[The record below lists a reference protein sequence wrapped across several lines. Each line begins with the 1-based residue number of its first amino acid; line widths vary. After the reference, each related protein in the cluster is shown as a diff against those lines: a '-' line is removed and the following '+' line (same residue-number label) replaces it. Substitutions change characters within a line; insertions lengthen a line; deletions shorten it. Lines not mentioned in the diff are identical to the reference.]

1 MATMSDHY
9 DVAIVGGG
17 IVGLAT
23 ALGLLEAKP
32 GLRLVV
38 LEKEGRVGQ
47 HQTGHNS
54 GVVHSGVYYKP
65 GSLKAK
71 LCVDG
76 VHKLRSFCETEGL
89 PYEAYGKVLV
99 AVDQSEVPALEEIHR
114 RGTENGVEGLRKLDP
129 VAIREIEPHA
139 VGVAGLHVPGTASVD
154 FQQIAEAMA
163 RRLEARGAVVRLD
176 SEVVSIRNEASQI
189 GITATTGD
197 LSAGY
202 LVNCAGLQCDRVARM
217 AGADPQVQIVPFRGE
232 YYEIKD
238 ERAYLVNGMIYPV
251 PDPRFPF
258 LGVHFTKT
266 VTGDVEAG
274 PNAVLAL
281 SREGYRWG
289 SLDTGDLW
297 ETVRNPGLWVVARK
311 YWKTGIGEMVR
322 SASPRA
328 FVTALQRLV
337 PAIRVDDVVRAG
349 AGVRAQAMDR
359 AGNLLDDFAIE
370 ESPRALHV
378 LNAPSPAATASLAIG
393 EHLAGVVL
401 ERSA

>member
-1 MATMSDHY
+1 MAAMSERFDI
-9 DVAIVGGG
+9 AIIGGG

-23 ALGLLEAKP
+23 ALGLLEANP

-38 LEKEGRVGQ
+38 LEKESRVGQ

-76 VHKLRSFCETEGL
+76 VGSLRAFCDSEGL
-89 PYEAYGKVLV
+89 AYEAFGKILV
-99 AVDQSEVPALEEIHR
+99 AVDQSEIPALDEIHR
-114 RGTENGVEGLRKLDP
+114 RGVANGVEGLRKLDLHG
-129 VAIREIEPHA
+129 IREIEPNA
-139 VGVAGLHVPGTASVD
+139 AGVAGLHVPGTASVD
-154 FQQIAEAMA
+154 FQKVAGAMA
-163 RRLEARGAVVRLD
+163 VRLERLGGEVRLN
-176 SEVVSIRNEASQI
+176 SEVLSIVNGSKEV
-189 GITATTGD
+189 GIKTVTGE
-197 LSAGY
+197 LTAGY

-232 YYEIKD
+232 YYEVKD
-238 ERAYLVNGMIYPV
+238 DRAGLVNGMIYPV

-266 VTGDVEAG
+266 VTGAIEAG

-289 SLDTGDLW
+289 SIDRGDLW
-297 ETVRNPGLWVVARK
+297 ETVRNPGLWVVARR

-322 SASPRA
+322 SASKRA
-328 FVTALQRLV
+328 FVSALQRLV
-337 PAIRVDDVVRAG
+337 PTIEIHDVVRAG

-359 AGNLLDDFAIE
+359 KGNLLDDFAIE

-393 EHLAGVVL
+393 RYVAKRVEDRLV
-401 ERSA
+401 

>member
-1 MATMSDHY
+1 MATMSDQY
-9 DVAIVGGG
+9 DVAIIGGG

-32 GLRLVV
+32 GIRLVV
-38 LEKEGRVGQ
+38 LEKEAKVGQ

-54 GVVHSGVYYKP
+54 GVVHTGVYYKP

-71 LCVDG
+71 LCVEG
-76 VHKLRSFCETEGL
+76 LHKMRTFCETEGL
-89 PYEAYGKVLV
+89 AYQQYGKVLV
-99 AVDQSEVPALEEIHR
+99 AVDEGEIPALEEIHR
-114 RGTENGVEGLRKLDP
+114 RGVANGVEGLRELDP
-129 VAIREIEPHA
+129 AGIREFEPHA
-139 VGVAGLHVPGTASVD
+139 IGVAGLHVPGTASVD
-154 FQQIAEAMA
+154 YQQIAEAMA
-163 RRLEARGAVVRLD
+163 RRLENHGGAVRLNA
-176 SEVVSIRNEASQI
+176 EAVSIGNNGSHI
-189 GITATTGD
+189 NINTTAGD
-197 LSAGY
+197 VQAGY

-238 ERAYLVNGMIYPV
+238 ERAYLVNGLIYPV

-266 VTGDVEAG
+266 VNGKVEAG

-289 SLDTGDLW
+289 SLDTGDFW
-297 ETVRNPGLWVVARK
+297 ETLRNPGLWVVARK

-322 SASPRA
+322 SASSRA
-328 FVTALQRLV
+328 FVAALQRLV
-337 PAIRVDDVVRAG
+337 PAIRVEDVVRAG

-401 ERSA
+401 ERST

>member
-1 MATMSDHY
+1 MTAMSDHY

-32 GLRLVV
+32 GLRLIV
-38 LEKEGRVGQ
+38 LEKEARVGR

-54 GVVHSGVYYKP
+54 GVVHTGVYYKP
-65 GSLKAK
+65 GTLKAK
-71 LCVDG
+71 LCVEG
-76 VHKLRSFCETEGL
+76 VRKLRTFCETEGL
-89 PYEAYGKVLV
+89 AYEAFGKILV
-99 AVDQSEVPALEEIHR
+99 AVDRSEVPALAEIHR
-114 RGTENGVEGLRKLDP
+114 RGIANGVEGLRELDP
-129 VAIREIEPHA
+129 HGIREIEPNA
-139 VGVAGLHVPGTASVD
+139 AGVAGLHVPGTASVD
-154 FQQIAEAMA
+154 YQQIAQAMA
-163 RRLEARGAVVRLD
+163 LRLEARGGAVRLHA
-176 SEVVSIRNEASQI
+176 EVLTIVNDASQI
-189 GITATTGD
+189 GIGTSIGDFTAR
-197 LSAGY
+197 Y

-217 AGADPQVQIVPFRGE
+217 AGVDPQVQIVPFRGE
-232 YYEIKD
+232 YYQIKK
-238 ERAYLVNGMIYPV
+238 ERSHLVNGMIYPV

-266 VTGDVEAG
+266 VTGGIEAG

-289 SLDTGDLW
+289 SIDGGDLW
-297 ETVRNPGLWVVARK
+297 ETLRHPGFWVVARK

-322 SASPRA
+322 SASSRA
-328 FVTALQRLV
+328 FVAALQRLV
-337 PAIRVDDVVRAG
+337 PAIRVGDVVRAG

-359 AGNLLDDFAIE
+359 AGNLLDDFAIQ

-393 EHLAGVVL
+393 EHLAGIVL

>member
-1 MATMSDHY
+1 MAAMSEKY

-32 GLRLVV
+32 GLRLIV
-38 LEKEGRVGQ
+38 LDKEAQVGR

-54 GVVHSGVYYKP
+54 GVVHTGVYYKP

-71 LCVDG
+71 LCVEG
-76 VHKLRSFCETEGL
+76 VHKLRTFCETEDL
-89 PYEAYGKVLV
+89 AFERHGKVLV
-99 AVDQSEVPALEEIHR
+99 AMDQTEIPALEEIHR
-114 RGTENGVEGLRKLDP
+114 RGIANGVEGLRELDP
-129 VAIREIEPHA
+129 AGIREIEPHA

-163 RRLEARGAVVRLD
+163 GRLESQGGVVRCN
-176 SEVVSIRNEASQI
+176 SEVVSIVNGASEI
-189 GITATTGD
+189 GISTTSGD
-197 LSAGY
+197 VTAGY
-202 LVNCAGLQCDRVARM
+202 LVNCAGLQCDRLARM
-217 AGADPQVQIVPFRGE
+217 AGADPGIQIVPFRGE

-266 VTGDVEAG
+266 VAGDIEAG

-297 ETVRNPGLWVVARK
+297 ETLRNPGLWVVARK

-322 SASPRA
+322 SASSRA
-328 FVTALQRLV
+328 FVAALQGLV

-359 AGNLLDDFAIE
+359 HGNLLDDFAIE

>member
-1 MATMSDHY
+1 
-9 DVAIVGGG
+9 
-17 IVGLAT
+17 VGLAT
-23 ALGLLEAKP
+23 ALGLLEARP

-38 LEKEGRVGQ
+38 FEKEARVGQ

-54 GVVHSGVYYKP
+54 GVVHSGVYYQP
-65 GSLKAK
+65 GSLKAR
-71 LCVDG
+71 LCVEG
-76 VHKLRSFCETEGL
+76 VRKLRDFCDLEGL
-89 PYEAYGKVLV
+89 AFEAFGKVLV
-99 AVDQSEVPALEEIHR
+99 AVDQSEIPALEEIHR
-114 RGTENGVEGLRKLDP
+114 RGIANGVEGLRDLNP
-129 VAIREIEPHA
+129 AGMREIEPHA

-154 FQQIAEAMA
+154 FQRIAEAMA
-163 RRLEARGAVVRLD
+163 RRIENLGGQVRLN
-176 SEVVSIRNEASQI
+176 SEVVSIVNGATQI
-189 GITATTGD
+189 GISTTSGD

-217 AGADPQVQIVPFRGE
+217 AGAEPQVQIVPFRGE

-238 ERAYLVNGMIYPV
+238 ERSYLVNGMIYPV

-266 VTGDVEAG
+266 VTGAVEAG

-289 SLDTGDLW
+289 SFDGSDLW
-297 ETVRNPGLWVVARK
+297 ETIRNPGMWVVASR
-311 YWKTGIGEMVR
+311 YWRTGIGEMVR
-322 SASPRA
+322 SASKRA
-328 FVTALQRLV
+328 FVSALQRLV

-359 AGNLLDDFAIE
+359 QGNLLDDFVIN
-370 ESPRALHV
+370 ESARALHV

-393 EHLAGVVL
+393 RHVATQIEDRL
-401 ERSA
+401 R

>member
-23 ALGLLEAKP
+23 ALGLLDAKP
-32 GLRLVV
+32 GIRLVV
-38 LEKEGRVGQ
+38 LEKEARVGQ

-54 GVVHSGVYYKP
+54 GVVHTGVYYKP

-76 VHKLRSFCETEGL
+76 VHKLRAFCETEGL
-89 PYEAYGKVLV
+89 AFEAYGKVLV
-99 AVDQSEVPALEEIHR
+99 AVDRSEIPALEEIHR
-114 RGTENGVEGLRKLDP
+114 RGIENGVAGLRELDP
-129 VAIREIEPHA
+129 AAIREIEPHA

-163 RRLEARGAVVRLD
+163 RRIQQHGGVVRLN
-176 SEVVSIRNEASQI
+176 SEVVSIVNGASQV
-189 GITATTGD
+189 GISTTSGD

-217 AGADPQVQIVPFRGE
+217 AGADPHVQIVPFRGE

-266 VTGDVEAG
+266 VTGDIEAG

-289 SLDTGDLW
+289 SVDKGDLW
-297 ETVRNPGLWVVARK
+297 ETVRNPGMWVVARR

-322 SASPRA
+322 SASSRA
-328 FVTALQRLV
+328 FVAALQRLV

-401 ERSA
+401 ERSP

>member
-1 MATMSDHY
+1 MSDQY
-9 DVAIVGGG
+9 DVAIIGGG

-23 ALGLLEAKP
+23 ALGLLETKP
-32 GLRLVV
+32 GLRLIVV
-38 LEKEGRVGQ
+38 EKEARVGQ

-65 GSLKAK
+65 GSLKAR

-76 VHKLRSFCETEGL
+76 VRKLRTFCETEGL
-89 PYEAYGKVLV
+89 AFEAFGKILV
-99 AVDQSEVPALEEIHR
+99 AVDQSEVPALNEIHR
-114 RGTENGVEGLRKLDP
+114 RGIANGVEGLRELDP
-129 VAIREIEPHA
+129 HGIREFEPNA
-139 VGVAGLHVPGTASVD
+139 AGVAGLHVPGTASVD

-163 RRLEARGAVVRLD
+163 LRLEEKGGVVRLN
-176 SEVVSIRNEASQI
+176 SEVVSIVNGASQVGI
-189 GITATTGD
+189 GTTTGD
-197 LSAGY
+197 YTAGY

-217 AGADPQVQIVPFRGE
+217 AGADSQVQIVPFRGE

-238 ERAYLVNGMIYPV
+238 ERSNLVNGMIYPV

-266 VTGDVEAG
+266 VTGDIEAG

-289 SLDTGDLW
+289 SIDSGDLW
-297 ETVRNPGLWVVARK
+297 ETLRNPGLWVVARK

-322 SASPRA
+322 SASKRA
-328 FVTALQRLV
+328 FVAALQRLV
-337 PAIRVDDVVRAG
+337 PAIQVDDVVRAG
-349 AGVRAQAMDR
+349 AGVRAQAMDGQ
-359 AGNLLDDFAIE
+359 GNLLDDFAIE

-393 EHLAGVVL
+393 EHLAALVL

>member
-1 MATMSDHY
+1 MATMSDQY
-9 DVAIVGGG
+9 DVAIIGGG

-32 GLRLVV
+32 GIRLVV
-38 LEKEGRVGQ
+38 LEKEAKVGQ

-54 GVVHSGVYYKP
+54 GVVHTGVYYKP

-71 LCVDG
+71 LCVEG
-76 VHKLRSFCETEGL
+76 LRKMRTFCETEEL
-89 PYEAYGKVLV
+89 AYEQYGKVLV
-99 AVDQSEVPALEEIHR
+99 AVDEGEIPALEEIHR
-114 RGTENGVEGLRKLDP
+114 RGVANGVEGLRELDP
-129 VAIREIEPHA
+129 AGIREFEPHA
-139 VGVAGLHVPGTASVD
+139 IGVAGLHVPGTASVD

-163 RRLEARGAVVRLD
+163 RRLEKQGAAVRLNA
-176 SEVVSIRNEASQI
+176 EALSITNSGSQI
-189 GITATTGD
+189 NITTTAGD
-197 LSAGY
+197 VQAGY

-217 AGADPQVQIVPFRGE
+217 AGADPHVQIVPFRGE

-266 VTGDVEAG
+266 VTGEVEAG

-289 SLDTGDLW
+289 SLDTGDFW
-297 ETVRNPGLWVVARK
+297 ETLRNPGLWVVARK

-322 SASPRA
+322 SASSRA
-328 FVTALQRLV
+328 FVAALQRLV
-337 PAIRVDDVVRAG
+337 PAIRVEDVVRAG

-359 AGNLLDDFAIE
+359 QGNLLDDFAIE

>member
-1 MATMSDHY
+1 MSAMSDRY
-9 DVAIVGGG
+9 DIAIIGGG

-23 ALGLLEAKP
+23 ALGLLEGNP

-38 LEKEGRVGQ
+38 LEKESRVGR

-54 GVVHSGVYYKP
+54 GVVHSGVYYQP

-71 LCVDG
+71 LCVNG
-76 VHKLRSFCETEGL
+76 VESLRTFCDSEGL
-89 PYEAYGKVLV
+89 AYEVFGKILV
-99 AVDQSEVPALEEIHR
+99 AVDHSETPALDEIHR
-114 RGTENGVEGLRKLDP
+114 RGVANGVEGLRKLDP
-129 VAIREIEPHA
+129 HGIREIEPNA
-139 VGVAGLHVPGTASVD
+139 AGVAGLYVPGTASVD
-154 FQQIAEAMA
+154 FQKIAEAMA
-163 RRLEARGAVVRLD
+163 LRLERLGGEVRLNSEVRAVVNGTN
-176 SEVVSIRNEASQI
+176 EV
-189 GITATTGD
+189 GISAVTGD
-197 LSAGY
+197 LTAGY

-232 YYEIKD
+232 YYEVKYA
-238 ERAYLVNGMIYPV
+238 RAGLVNGMIYPV

-266 VTGDVEAG
+266 VTGAIEAG

-289 SLDTGDLW
+289 SIDRGDLW
-297 ETVRNPGLWVVARK
+297 ETLRNPGLWVVARR

-322 SASPRA
+322 SASKRA
-328 FVTALQRLV
+328 FVSALQRLV
-337 PAIRVDDVVRAG
+337 PAIQDDDVVRAG

-359 AGNLLDDFAIE
+359 KGNLLDDFAIE

-378 LNAPSPAATASLAIG
+378 LNAPSPAATASLEIG
-393 EHLAGVVL
+393 RYVAKQVGDRFE
-401 ERSA
+401 

>member
-1 MATMSDHY
+1 MGDHY

-23 ALGLLEAKP
+23 ALGLLEARP
-32 GLRLVV
+32 GFPLVV
-38 LEKEGRVGQ
+38 LEKEARVGQ

-54 GVVHSGVYYKP
+54 GVVHSGVYYQP

-76 VHKLRSFCETEGL
+76 VYKLRTFCEDEGL
-89 PYEAYGKVLV
+89 AFEAYGKVLV
-99 AVDQSEVPALEEIHR
+99 AVDRSEIPALEEIHR
-114 RGTENGVEGLRKLDP
+114 RGIANGVEGLRELDP
-129 VAIREIEPHA
+129 AAIREIEPHA

-163 RRLEARGAVVRLD
+163 RRIETLGGVVRLN
-176 SEVVSIRNEASQI
+176 SEVLSIFNGASQI
-189 GITATTGD
+189 GISSTSGD
-197 LSAGY
+197 FSAGY
-202 LVNCAGLQCDRVARM
+202 LVNCAGLQCDRIARM
-217 AGADPQVQIVPFRGE
+217 AGADPHVQIVPFRGE
-232 YYEIKD
+232 YYEIKE
-238 ERAYLVNGMIYPV
+238 ERSYLVNGMIYPV

-297 ETVRNPGLWVVARK
+297 ETLRNPGLWVVARK

-322 SASPRA
+322 SASSRA
-328 FVTALQRLV
+328 FVAALQRLV
-337 PAIRVDDVVRAG
+337 PAIRVEDVVRAG
-349 AGVRAQAMDR
+349 SGVRAQAMDR
-359 AGNLLDDFAIE
+359 RGNLLDDFAIE

-393 EHLAGVVL
+393 EHLAGMVL
-401 ERSA
+401 NRSA

>member
-9 DVAIVGGG
+9 DVAIIGGG

-23 ALGLLEAKP
+23 ALALLEADP
-32 GLRLVV
+32 GIRLIV
-38 LEKEGRVGQ
+38 LEKEARVGL

-54 GVVHSGVYYKP
+54 GVVHTGVYYRP

-71 LCVDG
+71 LCVEG
-76 VHKLRSFCETEGL
+76 VQKLRAFCESENL
-89 PYEAYGKVLV
+89 AFEAYGKVLV
-99 AVDQSEVPALEEIHR
+99 AVDQAEVPALEEIHR
-114 RGTENGVEGLRKLDP
+114 RGIANGVEGLRELDP
-129 VAIREIEPHA
+129 AGIREIEPHA

-163 RRLEARGAVVRLD
+163 RRVENKGGSLRLS
-176 SEVVSIRNEASQI
+176 SEVVSIINRSSEL
-189 GITATTGD
+189 GITTKTGD
-197 LSAGY
+197 VSAGY
-202 LVNCAGLQCDRVARM
+202 LVNCAGLQCDRIARM

-232 YYEIKD
+232 YYELRN

-266 VTGDVEAG
+266 VGGDVEAG

-297 ETVRNPGLWVVARK
+297 EALRNPGLWMVARK
-311 YWKTGIGEMVR
+311 YWKIGMAEMVR

-328 FVTALQRLV
+328 FVAALQRLV
-337 PAIRVDDVVRAG
+337 PALRVDDVVRAG

-359 AGNLLDDFAIE
+359 RGNLLDDFAIE

-378 LNAPSPAATASLAIG
+378 LNAPSPAATASLAVG
-393 EHLAGVVL
+393 EHLAGVVQD
-401 ERSA
+401 RSA

>member
-1 MATMSDHY
+1 MATMSDQY
-9 DVAIVGGG
+9 DVAIIGGG

-32 GLRLVV
+32 GIRLVV
-38 LEKEGRVGQ
+38 LEKEAKVGQ

-54 GVVHSGVYYKP
+54 GVVHTGVYYKP
-65 GSLKAK
+65 GSLKAQ
-71 LCVDG
+71 LCVEG
-76 VHKLRSFCETEGL
+76 LRKMRAFCETEEL
-89 PYEAYGKVLV
+89 AYEQYGKVLV
-99 AVDQSEVPALEEIHR
+99 AVDEGEIPALEEIHR
-114 RGTENGVEGLRKLDP
+114 RGVANGVEGLRQLDP
-129 VAIREIEPHA
+129 AGIREYEPHA
-139 VGVAGLHVPGTASVD
+139 IGVAGLHVPGTASVD

-163 RRLEARGAVVRLD
+163 RRLEKQGAAVRLNA
-176 SEVVSIRNEASQI
+176 EALSITNSGSQI
-189 GITATTGD
+189 NITTTAGD
-197 LSAGY
+197 VQAGY

-217 AGADPQVQIVPFRGE
+217 AGADPHVQIVPFRGE

-266 VTGDVEAG
+266 VTGEVEAG

-289 SLDTGDLW
+289 SLDTGDFW
-297 ETVRNPGLWVVARK
+297 ETLRNPGLWVVARK

-322 SASPRA
+322 SASSRA
-328 FVTALQRLV
+328 FVAALQRLV
-337 PAIRVDDVVRAG
+337 PAIRVEDVVRAG

-359 AGNLLDDFAIE
+359 QGNLLDDFAIE

>member
-1 MATMSDHY
+1 MATMSDQY
-9 DVAIVGGG
+9 DVAIIGGG

-32 GLRLVV
+32 EIRLVV
-38 LEKEGRVGQ
+38 LEKEAKVGQ

-54 GVVHSGVYYKP
+54 GVVHTGVYYKP

-71 LCVDG
+71 LCVEG
-76 VHKLRSFCETEGL
+76 LRQMRTFCETEEL
-89 PYEAYGKVLV
+89 AYQQYGKVLV
-99 AVDQSEVPALEEIHR
+99 AVDQGEVPALEEIHR
-114 RGTENGVEGLRKLDP
+114 RGVANGVEGLRELDP
-129 VAIREIEPHA
+129 AGIREFEPHA
-139 VGVAGLHVPGTASVD
+139 IGVAGLHVPGTASVD
-154 FQQIAEAMA
+154 YQQIAEAMA
-163 RRLEARGAVVRLD
+163 RRLENQGAAVRLNA
-176 SEVVSIRNEASQI
+176 EALSIANRGSQI
-189 GITATTGD
+189 TISTTAGD
-197 LSAGY
+197 VQAGY

-266 VTGDVEAG
+266 VTGAVEAG

-289 SLDTGDLW
+289 SLDTGDFW
-297 ETVRNPGLWVVARK
+297 ETLRNPGLWVVARK

-322 SASPRA
+322 SASSRA
-328 FVTALQRLV
+328 FVAALQRLV

-359 AGNLLDDFAIE
+359 AGNLLDDFAVE

-393 EHLAGVVL
+393 EHLAGLVL

>member
-1 MATMSDHY
+1 MSDHY
-9 DVAIVGGG
+9 EVAIIGGG

-23 ALGLLEAKP
+23 ALGLLEAQS

-38 LEKEGRVGQ
+38 LEKEARVAR

-54 GVVHSGVYYKP
+54 GVVHSGVYYQP
-65 GSLKAK
+65 GSLKAR
-71 LCVDG
+71 LCVEG
-76 VHKLRSFCETEGL
+76 VRKLRDFCDIEGL
-89 PYEAYGKVLV
+89 AYEPYGKVLV
-99 AVDQSEVPALEEIHR
+99 AVDESEVPALEEIHR
-114 RGTENGVEGLRKLDP
+114 RGTENGVEGLRQLDP
-129 VAIREIEPHA
+129 AGIREIEPYA

-154 FQQIAEAMA
+154 FQQIAEAMS
-163 RRLEARGAVVRLD
+163 RRVEHLGGVVRPKA
-176 SEVVSIRNEASQI
+176 EVVSIADGGSQLALSTKA
-189 GITATTGD
+189 GDIT
-197 LSAGY
+197 AGY
-202 LVNCAGLQCDRVARM
+202 LVNCAGLQSDRMARM

-232 YYEIKD
+232 YYELKD
-238 ERAYLVNGMIYPV
+238 ERSYLVNGMIYPV

-266 VTGDVEAG
+266 VTGGVEAG

-281 SREGYRWG
+281 SREGYDWG

-297 ETVRNPGLWVVARK
+297 ETLRNPGLWVVARK

-328 FVTALQRLV
+328 FVAALQRLV
-337 PAIRVDDVVRAG
+337 PAIRVQDVVRAG

-359 AGNLLDDFAIE
+359 QGNLLDDFAIE
-370 ESPRALHV
+370 ESSRALHV

>member
-1 MATMSDHY
+1 MSDHY

-23 ALGLLEAKP
+23 GLGLLAAQP
-32 GLRLVV
+32 GLRLIV
-38 LEKEGRVGQ
+38 LEKEARVGQ

-76 VHKLRSFCETEGL
+76 VHKLRTFCETEGL
-89 PYEAYGKVLV
+89 AFEAYGKVLV

-114 RGTENGVEGLRKLDP
+114 RGVANGVKDLRQLGS
-129 VAIREIEPHA
+129 AGIREIEPHA

-163 RRLEARGAVVRLD
+163 RRLEHRGGIVRLH
-176 SEVVSIRNEASQI
+176 SEVLSIVNGTTEL
-189 GITATTGD
+189 GITTRAGD
-197 LSAGY
+197 VSARY
-202 LVNCAGLQCDRVARM
+202 LVNCAGLQSDRIARM
-217 AGADPQVQIVPFRGE
+217 AGADPEVQIVPFRGE
-232 YYEIKD
+232 YYEIKH

-266 VTGDVEAG
+266 VGGDIEAG

-281 SREGYRWG
+281 SREGYGWG

-297 ETVRNPGLWVVARK
+297 ETLRNPGLWVVARK
-311 YWKTGIGEMVR
+311 YWRTGIGEMVR
-322 SASPRA
+322 SASSRA
-328 FVTALQRLV
+328 FVAALQRLV
-337 PAIRVDDVVRAG
+337 PAIRVQDVVRAG

-359 AGNLLDDFAIE
+359 RGNLLDDFAIE
-370 ESPRALHV
+370 ESSRALHV

-393 EHLAGVVL
+393 EHLAEVVL

>member
-1 MATMSDHY
+1 MAAMSDHY
-9 DVAIVGGG
+9 DVAIIGGG
-17 IVGLAT
+17 IVGFAT
-23 ALGLLEAKP
+23 ALGLLEAEP

-38 LEKEGRVGQ
+38 LEKETRVGQ

-54 GVVHSGVYYKP
+54 GVVHSGVYYQP

-76 VHKLRSFCETEGL
+76 VHKLRTFCETEGL
-89 PYEAYGKVLV
+89 AFEAYGKVLV

-114 RGTENGVEGLRKLDP
+114 RGIANGVEGLRELDP
-129 VAIREIEPHA
+129 AGIREIEPHA
-139 VGVAGLHVPGTASVD
+139 AGVSGLHVPGTASVD

-163 RRLEARGAVVRLD
+163 RRIENLGGEVRLN
-176 SEVVSIRNEASQI
+176 SEVVSIVNGVSQI
-189 GITATTGD
+189 GIGSTSGD

-202 LVNCAGLQCDRVARM
+202 LVNCAGLQCDRIARM
-217 AGADPQVQIVPFRGE
+217 AGADPHVQIVPFRGE
-232 YYEIKD
+232 YYKIKD
-238 ERAYLVNGMIYPV
+238 ERSYLVNGMIYPV

-258 LGVHFTKT
+258 LGVHFTRT

-297 ETVRNPGLWVVARK
+297 ETLRNPGLWVVARK

-328 FVTALQRLV
+328 FVAALQRLV
-337 PAIRVDDVVRAG
+337 PAVRVDDVVRAG

-359 AGNLLDDFAIE
+359 QGNLLDDFAFE

-393 EHLAGVVL
+393 EYLAGMVL
-401 ERSA
+401 DRSA

>member
-1 MATMSDHY
+1 MSDHF
-9 DVAIVGGG
+9 DVAIIGGG

-23 ALGLLEAKP
+23 ALGLLEARP

-38 LEKEGRVGQ
+38 FEKETRVGQ

-76 VHKLRSFCETEGL
+76 VRKLRTFCEIEGL
-89 PYEAYGKVLV
+89 AYEEYGKILV
-99 AVDQSEVPALEEIHR
+99 AVDQSEIPALEEIHR
-114 RGTENGVEGLRKLDP
+114 RGIANGVQSLRKLDP
-129 VAIREIEPHA
+129 GGIREIEPNA
-139 VGVAGLHVPGTASVD
+139 AGVAGLHVPGTASVD

-163 RRLEARGAVVRLD
+163 LRLEEGGGVIRLD
-176 SEVVSIRNEASQI
+176 AEVLSMVNGASEIRI
-189 GITATTGD
+189 GTSTGD
-197 LSAGY
+197 FLAGY

-238 ERAYLVNGMIYPV
+238 DRTNLVNGMIYPV

-266 VTGDVEAG
+266 VTGDIEAG

-289 SLDTGDLW
+289 SIDPGDLW
-297 ETVRNPGLWVVARK
+297 ETLRHPGLWVVARK

-322 SASPRA
+322 SASKRA
-328 FVTALQRLV
+328 FVAALQRLV
-337 PAIRVDDVVRAG
+337 PAIEVDDVVRAG
-349 AGVRAQAMDR
+349 AGVRAQAMDKQ
-359 AGNLLDDFAIE
+359 GNLLDDFAIE

-393 EHLAGVVL
+393 KHLAAVVL